1 MEALIF
7 FSGIAFVAGIIV
19 RSLFTTQPPPQII
32 YVQPEPV
39 ERGGNGCLPLILVG
53 AVLLVLLLMTG
64 SA

>member
-53 AVLLVLLLMTG
+53 ALLLVLLLMTG